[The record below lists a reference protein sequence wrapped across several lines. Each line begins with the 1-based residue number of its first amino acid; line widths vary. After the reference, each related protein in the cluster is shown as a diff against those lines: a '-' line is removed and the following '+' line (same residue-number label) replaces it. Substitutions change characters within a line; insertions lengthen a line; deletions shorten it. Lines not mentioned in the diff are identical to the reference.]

1 MAVQIVMCR
10 KTLSHTPCLIWFR
23 STADQAETA
32 SLIPPVF
39 LSALSPAAYVA
50 SVIDCWMK
58 LDMFGREEEK
68 VKKKGQALWES
79 LSLRAFCSTGHL
91 QGHFLSSSTLAKGST
106 VGQLAIELQPLL
118 CGGVGQ
124 IRPHNCLGSQMGTA
138 ASLRPLKPATGCR
151 PFGSH
156 LCVERSA
163 AVIVERFLPPL
174 RRFFVGEGWEGAGRG
189 VVNEWHLDW
198 INASCPPLWFS
209 CHFELLCSPVLN
221 NAGVRDHSPA
231 V

>member
-1 MAVQIVMCR
+1 MPQATEESSLLAPRPHLFFIIFYGTDGSPNCHVQKNSVSHAMSHLVSLYGR
-10 KTLSHTPCLIWFR
+10 SSRNRLSHPPCLSLRTFPCSLCGLCDR
-23 STADQAETA
+23 LLNETG
-32 SLIPPVF
+32 
-39 LSALSPAAYVA
+39 YV
-50 SVIDCWMK
+50 WK
-58 LDMFGREEEK
+58 GGGEGE
-68 VKKKGQALWES
+68 KKGQALWES

-91 QGHFLSSSTLAKGST
+91 QGHFLSSSALAKGST

-174 RRFFVGEGWEGAGRG
+174 RRFFVGEGWEGAGRR
-189 VVNEWHLDW
+189 VVNEWHLD
-198 INASCPPLWFS
+198 
-209 CHFELLCSPVLN
+209 
-221 NAGVRDHSPA
+221 
-231 V
+231 